1 MIYPL
6 ASSSWGKE
14 EVEAI
19 QRVVET
25 NMYTIGKHV
34 KEFENKFAE
43 PFNSKHAIM
52 VNSGSSA
59 NLLMLSLLKWKYKLT
74 GDIIVPAV
82 GWATTYFPVSQNGFK
97 LNFVDVD
104 PNTWNIDVTKI
115 RQAITPNTCAIMPVN
130 LLGNSC
136 DYREILKICDEHNL
150 LLIEDNCEAM
160 GAKWNDQYNGT
171 IGLAGSFSFFF
182 SHHIQTME
190 GGMVLTDN
198 KEDADYMRSLRAHGW
213 VRDLPDDSSLYKKTG
228 DPFND
233 NFIFAT
239 PGYNVRPLEMSGA
252 IGLEQLKKWPDIMQT
267 RLKNKEHFLS
277 LFAGQPWCRVQKQ
290 CINLNDNRDMSPRGG
305 VKLGE
310 SSWFT
315 FGLVLDGELKGK
327 RAEVIKLLTEAGIQ
341 TRPLASRNFLKQP
354 VMRDLDVVKSWKQ
367 MLPGDPYPGANDI
380 HDNGFFVGNGSQ
392 DVTEGLTQM
401 YNTITDHYCIDDEMD
416 DYEPGVNR

>member
-19 QRVVET
+19 QRVIET
-25 NMYTIGKHV
+25 NMYTMGKHV
-34 KEFENKFAE
+34 KEFEDKFAE
-43 PFNSKHAIM
+43 TFNSKHAIM

-104 PNTWNIDVTKI
+104 PDTWNIDVTKI

-136 DYREILKICDEHNL
+136 DYQEILKICDEHNL

-198 KEDADYMRSLRAHGW
+198 KDDADYMRSLRAHGW

-252 IGLEQLKKWPDIMQT
+252 IGLEQLKKWPQIMKT

-277 LFAGQPWCRVQKQ
+277 TFSNLSWCRIQKET
-290 CINLNDNRDMSPRGG
+290 GT
-305 VKLGE
+305 

-315 FGLVLDGELKGK
+315 FGLVLEGELKGK
-327 RAEVIKLLTEAGIQ
+327 RAEVIKILTEAGIQ

-354 VMRDLDVVKSWKQ
+354 VMRDLDYINNNNYNAA
-367 MLPGDPYPGANDI
+367 DDI

-392 DVTEGLTQM
+392 DVTKGLTEM
-401 YNTITDHYCIDDEMD
+401 HNTIVDHYGIDPYME
-416 DYEPGVNR
+416 DYI